1 MKTIKNILVLTS
13 FFIALIS
20 NAALIDESNV
30 SKYEVNIKKIELW
43 NNTTSSWIILSE
55 TSTGS
60 VDIAASNAGAQVAS
74 MINADVVLTFGTY
87 TKVRATVDDEF
98 KVKAC
103 AASGSSCM
111 TGSWSTSGTVAA
123 STAVGTTTPQEMTYL
138 IDFASDVSSSEMSSN
153 NATAITGGV
162 QIEYTLPTAFVMD
175 AATKSMAAD
184 IAFDVDNIFDFTDN
198 ENGTDTGYIR
208 INFPKVTMT
217 LQ

>member
-20 NAALIDESNV
+20 NASLIDESNV

-55 TSTGS
+55 TNTGG

-103 AASGSSCM
+103 ATSGASCM
-111 TGSWSTSGTVAA
+111 TGLWSSGTVAA

-138 IDFASDVSSSEMSSN
+138 IDFANDLSGSEMNSN
-153 NATAITGGV
+153 SATAITGGV

-175 AATKSMAAD
+175 ATTVSMAAD
-184 IAFDVDNIFDFTDN
+184 IAFDVDNIFEFTDN
-198 ENGTDTGYIR
+198 GNNTGYIT